1 MGAEARFETRQGD
14 AFATLEALAAE
25 GAQFD
30 LVICDPPAFAGPAS
44 GAGGRA
50 ARL

>member
-1 MGAEARFETRQGD
+1 LDTRQGD
-14 AFATLEALAAE
+14 AFAVLEALAAE

-30 LVICDPPAFAGPAS
+30 LVICDPPAFAPIQT
-44 GAGGRA
+44 GAGGGP